1 MDGFDFDDLEDLVE
15 ADIQYGLFEDDDK
28 QVQHQ
33 RKNNLKSRR
42 KKEIKTNWIYLKF
55 KCPDQKSRHFIFI

>member
-28 QVQHQ
+28 QVQHR
-33 RKNNLKSRR
+33 RKKQPKKQ
-42 KKEIKTNWIYLKF
+42 KKEIKTIWDLF
-55 KCPDQKSRHFIFI
+55 KV

>member
-42 KKEIKTNWIYLKF
+42 KK
-55 KCPDQKSRHFIFI
+55 